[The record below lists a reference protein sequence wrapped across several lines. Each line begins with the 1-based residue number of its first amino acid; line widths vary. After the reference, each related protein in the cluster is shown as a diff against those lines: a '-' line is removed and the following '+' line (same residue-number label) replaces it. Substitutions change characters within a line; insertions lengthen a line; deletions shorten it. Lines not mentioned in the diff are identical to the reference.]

1 MEVEE
6 CKSDSNEILTFSYFT
21 AHEEEVHY
29 AVFKPVQKS
38 IRTRSNSPTI
48 KCTVDNQPAFAFY
61 SFVIIISKTRQLE
74 PKPRSP
80 INGNCHSLT
89 WNILKMN
96 SLHLSS
102 FWRQLLLSL
111 TSKSS
116 VGSFKLEMLQYRVL
130 FKIMSLLWLFIP
142 WNDVTRNHI
151 GTKNAFIKRAYG
163 GTMGLWRPNEE
174 LFWRLDIKSIVK

>member
-61 SFVIIISKTRQLE
+61 SFVIVISKTRQLQS
-74 PKPRSP
+74 PKVQSMEIAIHWRETSWRWIPFTYLLFGASFFCRWLQSRP
-80 INGNCHSLT
+80 LVVLSLKCSSIASFSKL
-89 WNILKMN
+89 WVCYDYSYLEMMLLVIILV
-96 SLHLSS
+96 
-102 FWRQLLLSL
+102 RRTLLLREP
-111 TSKSS
+111 TA
-116 VGSFKLEMLQYRVL
+116 VRWDYEGQ
-130 FKIMSLLWLFIP
+130 
-142 WNDVTRNHI
+142 TRNYSGDLI
-151 GTKNAFIKRAYG
+151 SNR
-163 GTMGLWRPNEE
+163 
-174 LFWRLDIKSIVK
+174 S